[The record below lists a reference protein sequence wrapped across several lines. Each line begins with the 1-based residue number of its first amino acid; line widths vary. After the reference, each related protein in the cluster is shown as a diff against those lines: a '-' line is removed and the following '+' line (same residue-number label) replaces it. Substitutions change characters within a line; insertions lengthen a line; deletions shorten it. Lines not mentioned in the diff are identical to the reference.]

1 MELRDHIEACKKGSR
16 KSQLYLYESYYKA
29 MYNTSL
35 RIVNNPYEA
44 EDLMQEAFLVA
55 FTRMAEFRG
64 ELSFG
69 AWLKKI
75 VIHKSI
81 NQARKQKEFQ
91 WVDLEGY
98 QAEST
103 DETSINSATKLQEVM
118 GAMQVLKDK
127 YRIVLSLYYIEGY
140 DHEEI
145 AEILSISYAN
155 SRTVLS
161 RAKASLQK
169 KLSLLKKV

>member
-1 MELRDHIEACKKGSR
+1 MDLKDHIEACKKGSR
-16 KSQLYLYESYYKA
+16 KSQMHLYKSYYKA

-35 RIVNNPYEA
+35 RIVNNQYEA
-44 EDLMQEAFLVA
+44 EDIMQESFLAA
-55 FTRMAEFRG
+55 FTGIATYRAEV
-64 ELSFG
+64 SFG

-75 VIHKSI
+75 VINKSI
-81 NQARKQKEFQ
+81 NEARKQQQIQ
-91 WVDLEGY
+91 WVDLEVY
-98 QAEST
+98 EVENEDNTTIDSQV
-103 DETSINSATKLQEVM
+103 KLQEVM

-145 AEILSISYAN
+145 AEILTVSYAN
-155 SRTVLS
+155 SRTLLS